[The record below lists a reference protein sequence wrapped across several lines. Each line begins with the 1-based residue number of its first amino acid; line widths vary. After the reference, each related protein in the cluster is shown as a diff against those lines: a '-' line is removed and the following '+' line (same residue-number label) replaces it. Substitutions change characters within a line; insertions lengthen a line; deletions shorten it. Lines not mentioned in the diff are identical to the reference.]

1 MQLFDSSYLEGE
13 FISTVQNR
21 GAAVINTRG
30 LSSAQSAA
38 RAIACHLRDWF
49 CGTPE
54 GEYVSMAVVSDGS
67 YGIPKG
73 LVFSFPVTVGQD
85 GQYKIVQGLRLSEF
99 AKEKIQI
106 TTQELIEER
115 DNVFQYLN
123 IQ

>member
-1 MQLFDSSYLEGE
+1 MFEKSYLEGD
-13 FISTVQNR
+13 FIHTVQTR

-49 CGTPE
+49 RGTAQ
-54 GEYVSMAVVSDGS
+54 GEFVSMAIISDGS

-73 LVFSFPVTVGQD
+73 LVFSFPVTIGAD
-85 GQYKIVQGLRLSEF
+85 GQYKIVQGLNISEF
-99 AKEKIQI
+99 SQEKIRL
-106 TTQELIEER
+106 TTEELIEER
-115 DNVFQYLN
+115 DSVFKFLN